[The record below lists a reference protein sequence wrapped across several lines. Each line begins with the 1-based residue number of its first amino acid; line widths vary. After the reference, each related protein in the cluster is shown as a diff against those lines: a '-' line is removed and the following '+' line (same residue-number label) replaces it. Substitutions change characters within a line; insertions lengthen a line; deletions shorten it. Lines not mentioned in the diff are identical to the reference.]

1 MLTYL
6 LTYSVAYLLTYLLTC
21 LLITHLLTYLL
32 TYLVTYLVT
41 CLLIYVL
48 AYLLTTYSCTYSLVY
63 LLSYLVTCLLNC
75 LLIYL
80 LTYILT
86 YLLTYLLA
94 YLLIYL
100 LAYLL
105 TYLHTYFLMYI
116 HTYIHTYIY
125 AKRSYL
131 YCEDSIWGKTDSQ
144 GLFDVTM
151 GSWDGAETCELVG
164 AYILSQVREKH
175 GNDIGLYRDDGLGA
189 FEATPQRIERIKKSL
204 CKIFKDNGLKI
215 TIEANLDVVNFL
227 DITLNL
233 TRNSFAP
240 YAKPGNTTVY
250 IHARSNH
257 PPNITKNIPLAINKR
272 LVELSSNEEAFEN
285 AKPPYQEA
293 LRKSG
298 YQHELKYEQVAQK
311 KQARKNRP
319 RNIVWYNPP
328 FSSNVKTNI
337 GKAFIQTIKQSFPP
351 GHPLRKIY
359 NTNTLK
365 LSYSC
370 MPNVKNVIDGHN
382 KKIRD
387 ESKKN
392 KEQESQ
398 EKTCNCRK
406 PADCPLNGQ
415 CLTKSVI
422 YQATVTT
429 EDDGSKET
437 YIGLTKNTFKEQFN
451 GHKTTFR
458 HSNKRN
464 NTELSKY
471 YTSGN

>member
-1 MLTYL
+1 MENP
-6 LTYSVAYLLTYLLTC
+6 AR
-21 LLITHLLTYLL
+21 
-32 TYLVTYLVT
+32 
-41 CLLIYVL
+41 
-48 AYLLTTYSCTYSLVY
+48 
-63 LLSYLVTCLLNC
+63 
-75 LLIYL
+75 
-80 LTYILT
+80 
-86 YLLTYLLA
+86 
-94 YLLIYL
+94 
-100 LAYLL
+100 
-105 TYLHTYFLMYI
+105 
-116 HTYIHTYIY
+116 YIY
-125 AKRSYL
+125 
-131 YCEDSIWGKTDSQ
+131 
-144 GLFDVTM
+144 
-151 GSWDGAETCELVG
+151 
-164 AYILSQVREKH
+164 
-175 GNDIGLYRDDGLGA
+175 GNDIGLYRDDGLGT

-215 TIEANLDVVNFL
+215 TIEANLDVVNYL

-240 YAKPGNTTVY
+240 YTKPGNTTVY
-250 IHARSNH
+250 MNGRSNH

-272 LVELSSNEEAFEN
+272 PVELSNDEEAFEN
-285 AKPPYQEA
+285 SKPPYQEA
-293 LRKSG
+293 LRKTG
-298 YQHELKYEQVAQK
+298 YQHELKYEQVVQK

-319 RNIVWYNPP
+319 RNITWYNPP

-337 GKAFIQTIKQSFPP
+337 GKAFIQIIKQSFPP

-387 ESKKN
+387 KSKKI

-437 YIGLTKNTFKEQFN
+437 YIGLTKNVFKERFN

-458 HSNKRN
+458 HSTRATTPN
-464 NTELSKY
+464 
-471 YTSGN
+471 